1 MNVLVHKCDLCGKK
15 FSFKSDLMKHITNT
29 DDQKQMWVCGKTFS
43 FDLKYKTYNYFCC
56 NYNTNLDFWQK
67 NCISSDETS
76 NIREQQYVF
85 LQIYSFR
92 ICGKLYGYV
101 WQWQWIFQSTL
112 KTNVF
117 KWLKYLKNNY
127 LWLIVG
133 TY

>member
-1 MNVLVHKCDLCGKK
+1 MVKSNIQWVSVRYYRFRFGKPNRN
-15 FSFKSDLMKHITNT
+15 FGFGSFGIYPFRSYT
-29 DDQKQMWVCGKTFS
+29 
-43 FDLKYKTYNYFCC
+43 DLKYKTYNYFCC

-92 ICGKLYGYV
+92 ICNKLYGYV
-101 WQWQWIFQSTL
+101 WQWQWIFPSTL